1 MNRHMAFGW
10 LAVLVFVACGTDN
23 GSTSLQTMQVPD
35 SVLDRET
42 YKAVFAEAL
51 LIEAVRKQRV
61 YRNDNDSLRLQEAYQ
76 ELFAAH
82 DITKE
87 QFERAQAWWFGQPEA
102 VIPLLREVT
111 ESISDQE
118 RAWEAE

>member
-10 LAVLVFVACGTDN
+10 LAVLVLVACGTDN
-23 GSTSLQTMQVPD
+23 GSTSLQTVQVPD

-42 YKAVFAEAL
+42 YQAVFAEAL
-51 LIEAVRKQRV
+51 LIEAARKQRV

-82 DITKE
+82 DITNE
-87 QFERAQAWWFGQPEA
+87 EFERSQAWWFGQPEA
-102 VIPLLREVT
+102 VIPLLQEVT